1 MNFFYVSWNWK
12 CINKKAINFHSLAV
26 LILVNIREY
35 FTDLLHLLVILA
47 YSFSFSG
54 LSSFTRGVKRRCST
68 KFYTAISA
76 YRGDDET
83 ELISRPSNDISRCSR
98 DETCETETTS
108 PLVNIWWLDHRKN
121 LHVLHGAALWR
132 CVHACI
138 FIFLLVKLIKFFFS
152 YHSLYCYQLW
162 WIKIFIG
169 GSKNLEDAGIPPPRD
184 RNVADPWKYAS
195 PTRVTTP
202 NLVILGQTVRW

>member
-12 CINKKAINFHSLAV
+12 CINKKAIKFHSLAV

-121 LHVLHGAALWR
+121 LHVLHGAGLWR
-132 CVHACI
+132 CVHAC
-138 FIFLLVKLIKFFFS
+138 
-152 YHSLYCYQLW
+152 
-162 WIKIFIG
+162 IG

-184 RNVADPWKYAS
+184 GNVADPWKYAS